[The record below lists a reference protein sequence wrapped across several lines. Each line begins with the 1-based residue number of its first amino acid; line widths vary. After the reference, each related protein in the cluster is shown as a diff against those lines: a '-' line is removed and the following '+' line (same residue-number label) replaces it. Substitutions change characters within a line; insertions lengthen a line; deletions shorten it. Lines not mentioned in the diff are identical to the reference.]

1 MAITSPLLSSN
12 LGAAV
17 SQVANRVRASVAE
30 VHSRGGS
37 GSGTVWS
44 SDPSANS
51 GGTGIVITN
60 HHVVQS
66 DRARITLE
74 AGRSYEGSVFARDP
88 RNDLAALRV
97 ESHDLPAATLGD
109 ARHLR
114 AGDLV
119 LAVGNPAGVRG
130 AVSVGVVHRALPR
143 SHAGRGRELIQA
155 DVLLGPGSS
164 GGPLTDARG
173 RVVGINAMVHAT
185 PTGWQR
191 GSASGTMALAVPTH
205 VVARLLGRSGE
216 RPTLGIEAHE
226 VTLPPSLAERLP
238 QGVADTAGAAVSEDG
253 TSALI
258 VAAVTSGSAAERAGL
273 LLGDVLYAVNGARIE
288 GSAGLL
294 NALDAHAARIAGAAP
309 LALGVLRGGE
319 PRELLV
325 TWS

>member
-1 MAITSPLLSSN
+1 MLASPLLSSN

-17 SQVANRVRASVAE
+17 SQVAARVRSSVAE

-37 GSGTVWS
+37 GSGTIWT
-44 SDPSANS
+44 SD
-51 GGTGIVITN
+51 GVVITN
-60 HHVVQS
+60 HHVVPG
-66 DRARITLE
+66 DHARITLE
-74 AGRSYEGSVFARDP
+74 DGRVFQASVFARDP
-88 RNDLAALRV
+88 RNDLAALRLTP
-97 ESHDLPAATLGD
+97 EGADLPAAALGD

-185 PTGWQR
+185 PTAWR
-191 GSASGTMALAVPTH
+191 SGSASGTMALAVPTH
-205 VVARLLGRSGE
+205 VVSRLLNRSGGGE
-216 RPTLGIEAHE
+216 RPLLGIEAHE
-226 VTLPPSLAERLP
+226 VTLPPVLAERVSAFP
-238 QGVADTAGAAVSEDG
+238 SEDEQ
-253 TSALI
+253 SALI
-258 VAAVTSGSAAERAGL
+258 VAGVTSGSAAERAGL
-273 LLGDVLYAVNGARIE
+273 LLGDVLYAVDGAPLE

-294 NALDAHAARIAGAAP
+294 NALDGHAPGNGP
-309 LALGVLRGGE
+309 LAVGLLRGGE
-319 PRELLV
+319 PLEVLV
-325 TWS
+325 SWG